1 MSVNPALQSTDATG
15 VKRCGSFRCGCRK
28 CPELPFLI
36 LTVEIGDAGIVKRPE
51 GLAHRAVNQVAGA
64 TGVEVV
70 KNYGAF
76 RDRLGVGV
84 NIEEFLAVVG
94 KSEIGTARAGDLLYG
109 SATYDDFTRGV
120 DIRDSRGHLEA
131 SDRSLRIGFFL
142 GGIVGVFFTLVNDA
156 GK

>member
-15 VKRCGSFRCGCRK
+15 VKRCGSFRRGCRK
-28 CPELPFLI
+28 RPELPFLI
-36 LTVEIGDAGIVKRPE
+36 LIVEIGDAGIVERPK

-76 RDRLGVGV
+76 RDRLRVGA

-94 KSEIGTARAGDLLYG
+94 KCEVGSGRTGDFLYG
-109 SATYDDFTRGV
+109 PAAYDDFTGGV
-120 DIRDSRGHLEA
+120 DIRDGGGHLKA
-131 SDRSLRIGFFL
+131 SDRSLRSGLLL
-142 GGIVGVFFTLVNDA
+142 GGIIGVFFALVNDA